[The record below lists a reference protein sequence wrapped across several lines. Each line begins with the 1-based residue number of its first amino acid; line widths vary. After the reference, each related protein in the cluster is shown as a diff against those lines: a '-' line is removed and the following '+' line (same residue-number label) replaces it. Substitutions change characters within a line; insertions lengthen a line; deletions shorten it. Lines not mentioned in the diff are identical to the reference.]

1 MLVKSKQHRQLV
13 AAAQLFTK
21 SSQQPVRMFAAQPT
35 TEEAKTKEE
44 WGEKYSDECFQ
55 FEKEWNAI
63 ANKIEKE

>member
-13 AAAQLFTK
+13 AAAHLFTK
-21 SSQQPVRMFAAQPT
+21 TAQPARMFTAQA